1 MSEKFVL
8 NDHFKE
14 IIALFENSSKN
25 IFITGKAGTGK
36 SSLIRYLKKNTKKNL
51 VLLAPT
57 AIAALN
63 INAKTIHSF
72 FNFPFH
78 IITKG
83 DIKKHYN
90 KRLINKIDAILI
102 DEASMLRPDIVD
114 AINLTLQATR
124 DNDLPFGGIQ
134 MILVGDLYQLPPVVT
149 NNEIEIMSNLYPNG
163 NFFFNSS
170 IFQKTEITKYELTK
184 VYRQSDLKLINLLD
198 KARNADLN
206 EDDLSLFNDRIV
218 DEDWMMP
225 DEILTLSTNNQ
236 KVNAINAVSLDN
248 IDSKEYTYHAE
259 IDGKYSGAPV
269 DAELKIKAGAQV
281 MLVKNGENWV
291 NGTLATIDKLSKNEI
306 HIKIKDNIYKLEK
319 EKWEKFDYQISNNKI
334 IPSVSATFIQYPLKL
349 AWAATIH
356 KCQGQTFDKVMID
369 MDYGA
374 FAHGQTYV
382 ALSRV
387 VSLDGLYLRKP
398 LRNEDFIFNP
408 AIKKFLEY

>member
-1 MSEKFVL
+1 MVNKFVL
-8 NDHFKE
+8 SDQFQE
-14 IIALFENSSKN
+14 IISLFEKSSKN

-36 SSLIRYLKKNTKKNL
+36 SSLIRYLKNNTKKNL

-78 IITKG
+78 IITKS

-90 KRLINKIDAILI
+90 KRLINKIDTMLI
-102 DEASMLRPDIVD
+102 DEASMLRPDIMD
-114 AINLTLQATR
+114 AIDLTLQVTR
-124 DNDLPFGGIQ
+124 ENKQPFGGIQ
-134 MILVGDLYQLPPVVT
+134 MVLVGDLYQLPPVIT
-149 NNEIEIMSNLYPNG
+149 NDEIEIMSSLYPDG
-163 NFFFNSS
+163 YFFFNSNVFKNIS
-170 IFQKTEITKYELTK
+170 ISKFELTK
-184 VYRQSDLKLINLLD
+184 VYRQDDQKLINLLD
-198 KARNADLN
+198 KVRNASLD
-206 EDDLSLFNDRIV
+206 EDDLLSFNKRTVDR
-218 DEDWMMP
+218 DWTVP
-225 DEILTLSTNNQ
+225 EEVLTLSTNNS
-236 KVNAINAVSLDN
+236 KVNSINASNLKN
-248 IDSKEYTYHAE
+248 IDSKEYIYNADIE
-259 IDGKYSGAPV
+259 GKYTGAPV
-269 DAELKIKAGAQV
+269 DAELKIKVGAQV

-291 NGTLATIDKLSKNEI
+291 NGTLAIIDSLSKNEI
-306 HIKIKDNIYKLEK
+306 HIKIKDEVYKLEK
-319 EKWEKFDYQISNNKI
+319 EKWEKFEYKISNNKI

-387 VSLDGLYLRKP
+387 VSLDGLFLRKP
-398 LRNEDFIFNP
+398 LQTEDFIFNP
-408 AIKKFLEY
+408 IIKEFLEY

>member
-198 KARNADLN
+198 KAGNADLN
-206 EDDLSLFNDRIV
+206 EDDHSLFNDRIV

-259 IDGKYSGAPV
+259 ID
-269 DAELKIKAGAQV
+269 
-281 MLVKNGENWV
+281 
-291 NGTLATIDKLSKNEI
+291 
-306 HIKIKDNIYKLEK
+306 
-319 EKWEKFDYQISNNKI
+319 
-334 IPSVSATFIQYPLKL
+334 
-349 AWAATIH
+349 
-356 KCQGQTFDKVMID
+356 
-369 MDYGA
+369 
-374 FAHGQTYV
+374 
-382 ALSRV
+382 
-387 VSLDGLYLRKP
+387 
-398 LRNEDFIFNP
+398 
-408 AIKKFLEY
+408 

>member
-1 MSEKFVL
+1 MVNKFVL
-8 NDHFKE
+8 NDQFQE
-14 IIALFENSSKN
+14 IISLFEKSSKN

-36 SSLIRYLKKNTKKNL
+36 SSLIRYLKNNTKKNL

-78 IITKG
+78 IITTE

-90 KRLINKIDAILI
+90 KRLINKIDTMLI
-102 DEASMLRPDIVD
+102 DEASMLRPDIMD
-114 AINLTLQATR
+114 AIDLTLQVTR
-124 DNDLPFGGIQ
+124 ENKQPFGGIQ
-134 MILVGDLYQLPPVVT
+134 MVLVGDLYQLPPVIT
-149 NNEIEIMSNLYPNG
+149 NDEIEIMSSLYPDG
-163 NFFFNSS
+163 YFFFNSNVFKNIS
-170 IFQKTEITKYELTK
+170 ISKFELTK
-184 VYRQSDLKLINLLD
+184 VYRQDDQKLINLLD
-198 KARNADLN
+198 KVRNASLD
-206 EDDLSLFNDRIV
+206 EDDLLSFNKRTVDR
-218 DEDWMMP
+218 DWTVP
-225 DEILTLSTNNQ
+225 EEVLTLSTNNS
-236 KVNAINAVSLDN
+236 KVNSINASNLKN
-248 IDSKEYTYHAE
+248 IDSKEYVYNADIE
-259 IDGKYSGAPV
+259 GKYTGAPV
-269 DAELKIKAGAQV
+269 DTELKIKVGAQV

-291 NGTLATIDKLSKNEI
+291 NGTLAIIDSLSKDEI
-306 HIKIKDNIYKLEK
+306 HIKIKDEVYKLEK
-319 EKWEKFDYQISNNKI
+319 EKWEKFEYKISNNKI

-387 VSLDGLYLRKP
+387 VSLDGLFLRKP
-398 LRNEDFIFNP
+398 LQTDDFIFNP
-408 AIKKFLEY
+408 IIKEFLEY

>member
-124 DNDLPFGGIQ
+124 DNDLAFGGIQ

-236 KVNAINAVSLDN
+236 KVNAINTASLDN

-319 EKWEKFDYQISNNKI
+319 EKWEKFEYKISNNKI

>member
-124 DNDLPFGGIQ
+124 DNDLAFGGIQ
-134 MILVGDLYQLPPVVT
+134 MILVGDLYQLPPVIT

>member
-1 MSEKFVL
+1 MVNKFVL
-8 NDHFKE
+8 NDQFQE
-14 IIALFENSSKN
+14 IISIFEKSSKN

-36 SSLIRYLKKNTKKNL
+36 SSLIRYLKNNTKKNL

-78 IITKG
+78 IITTE

-90 KRLINKIDAILI
+90 KRLINKIDTMLI
-102 DEASMLRPDIVD
+102 DEASMLRPDIMD
-114 AINLTLQATR
+114 AIDLTLQVTR
-124 DNDLPFGGIQ
+124 ENKQPFGGIQ
-134 MILVGDLYQLPPVVT
+134 MVLVGDLYQLPPVIT
-149 NNEIEIMSNLYPNG
+149 NDEIEIMSSLYPDG
-163 NFFFNSS
+163 YFFFNSNVFKNIS
-170 IFQKTEITKYELTK
+170 ISKFELTK
-184 VYRQSDLKLINLLD
+184 VYRQDDQKLINLLD
-198 KARNADLN
+198 KVRNASLD
-206 EDDLSLFNDRIV
+206 EDDLLSFNKRTVDR
-218 DEDWMMP
+218 DWTVP
-225 DEILTLSTNNQ
+225 EEVLTLSTNNS
-236 KVNAINAVSLDN
+236 KVNSINASNLKN
-248 IDSKEYTYHAE
+248 IDSKEYVYNADIE
-259 IDGKYSGAPV
+259 GKYTGAPV
-269 DAELKIKAGAQV
+269 DTELKIKVGAQV

-291 NGTLATIDKLSKNEI
+291 NGTLAIIDSLSKDEI
-306 HIKIKDNIYKLEK
+306 HIKIKDEVYKLEK
-319 EKWEKFDYQISNNKI
+319 EKWEKFEYKISNNKI

-387 VSLDGLYLRKP
+387 VSLDGLFLRKP
-398 LRNEDFIFNP
+398 LQTEDFIFNP
-408 AIKKFLEY
+408 IIKEFLEY

>member
-1 MSEKFVL
+1 MVNKFVL
-8 NDHFKE
+8 NDQFEE
-14 IIALFENSSKN
+14 IISLFEKSSKN

-36 SSLIRYLKKNTKKNL
+36 SSLIRYLKNNTKKNL

-78 IITKG
+78 IITKT

-90 KRLINKIDAILI
+90 KRLINKIDTMLI
-102 DEASMLRPDIVD
+102 DEASMLRPDIMD
-114 AINLTLQATR
+114 AIDLTLQVTR
-124 DNDLPFGGIQ
+124 ENKQSFGGIQ
-134 MILVGDLYQLPPVVT
+134 MVLVGDLYQLPPVIT
-149 NNEIEIMSNLYPNG
+149 NDEIKIMSSLYPNG
-163 NFFFNSS
+163 HFFFNSNVFKNTTIS
-170 IFQKTEITKYELTK
+170 KFELTK
-184 VYRQSDLKLINLLD
+184 VYRQDDQKLIKLLD
-198 KARNADLN
+198 KVRNASLN
-206 EDDLSLFNDRIV
+206 EDDLSSFNKRIV
-218 DEDWMMP
+218 DEDWIVP
-225 DEILTLSTNNQ
+225 EEVLTLSTNNI
-236 KVNAINAVSLDN
+236 KVDSINASNLKN
-248 IDSKEYTYHAE
+248 IDSKEYVYHADIE
-259 IDGKYSGAPV
+259 GKYTGAPV
-269 DAELKIKAGAQV
+269 DAELKIKVGAQV

-291 NGTLATIDKLSKNEI
+291 NGTLAIIDSLSKDEI
-306 HIKIKDNIYKLEK
+306 HIKIKDEVYKLEK
-319 EKWEKFDYQISNNKI
+319 EKWEKFEYKISNNKI

-387 VSLDGLYLRKP
+387 VSLDGLFLRKP
-398 LRNEDFIFNP
+398 LQTEDFIFNP
-408 AIKKFLEY
+408 IIKEFLEY

>member
-51 VLLAPT
+51 ILLAPT

-124 DNDLPFGGIQ
+124 DNDLAFGGIQ
-134 MILVGDLYQLPPVVT
+134 MILVGDLYQLPPVIT

-218 DEDWMMP
+218 DEDWMIP

-319 EKWEKFDYQISNNKI
+319 EKWEKFDYKISNNKI

>member
-51 VLLAPT
+51 ILLAPT

-124 DNDLPFGGIQ
+124 DNDLAFGGIQ

-236 KVNAINAVSLDN
+236 KVNAINAVSLNN

-306 HIKIKDNIYKLEK
+306 YIKIKDNIYKLEK
-319 EKWEKFDYQISNNKI
+319 EKWEKFEYKISNNKI

>member
-124 DNDLPFGGIQ
+124 DNDLAFGGIQ

-319 EKWEKFDYQISNNKI
+319 EKWEKFDYKISNNKI

>member
-1 MSEKFVL
+1 MVNNFVL
-8 NDHFKE
+8 SDQFQE
-14 IIALFENSSKN
+14 IISLFEKSSKN

-36 SSLIRYLKKNTKKNL
+36 SSLIRYLKNNTKKNL

-78 IITKG
+78 IITKS

-90 KRLINKIDAILI
+90 KRLINKIDTMLI
-102 DEASMLRPDIVD
+102 DEASMLRPDIMD
-114 AINLTLQATR
+114 AIDLTLQITR
-124 DNDLPFGGIQ
+124 ENKQPFGGIQ
-134 MILVGDLYQLPPVVT
+134 MVLVGDLYQLPPVIT
-149 NNEIEIMSNLYPNG
+149 NDEIEIMSSLYPDG
-163 NFFFNSS
+163 FFFFNSNVFKNIS
-170 IFQKTEITKYELTK
+170 ISKFELTK
-184 VYRQSDLKLINLLD
+184 VYRQDDQKLINLLD
-198 KARNADLN
+198 KVRNASLN
-206 EDDLSLFNDRIV
+206 EDDLLSFNKRIV
-218 DEDWMMP
+218 DRDWTVP
-225 DEILTLSTNNQ
+225 EEVLTLSTNNS
-236 KVNAINAVSLDN
+236 KVNSINASNLKN
-248 IDSKEYTYHAE
+248 IDSKEYIYNADIE
-259 IDGKYSGAPV
+259 GKYTGAPV
-269 DAELKIKAGAQV
+269 DAELKIKVGAQV

-291 NGTLATIDKLSKNEI
+291 NGTLAIIDSLSKDEI
-306 HIKIKDNIYKLEK
+306 HIKIKDEVYKLEK
-319 EKWEKFDYQISNNKI
+319 EKWEKFEYKISNNKI

-387 VSLDGLYLRKP
+387 VSLDGLFLRKP
-398 LRNEDFIFNP
+398 LQTEDFIFNP
-408 AIKKFLEY
+408 IIKEFLEY

>member
-14 IIALFENSSKN
+14 IISLFEKSSKN

-36 SSLIRYLKKNTKKNL
+36 SSLIRHLKKNTKKNL

-78 IITKG
+78 IITKS

-90 KRLINKIDAILI
+90 KRLVNKIDAILI

-114 AINLTLQATR
+114 AIDLTLQVTR
-124 DNDLPFGGIQ
+124 ENSQPFGGIQ
-134 MILVGDLYQLPPVVT
+134 MILVGDLYQLPPVIT
-149 NNEIEIMSNLYPNG
+149 RDEIDIMSSLYPSG
-163 NFFFNSS
+163 NFFFNSNVFNKS
-170 IFQKTEITKYELTK
+170 DIIKFELTK
-184 VYRQSDLKLINLLD
+184 VYRQNDKKLISLLD
-198 KARNADLN
+198 KARNATLN
-206 EDDLSLFNDRIV
+206 DDDLSIFNDRIV
-218 DEDWMMP
+218 DEDWMIP
-225 DEILTLSTNNQ
+225 EEVLTLSTNNN
-236 KVNAINAVSLDN
+236 KVNSINALNLKN
-248 IDSKEYTYHAE
+248 IDSKEYAYSADVE
-259 IDGKYSGAPV
+259 GKYTGAPV
-269 DAELKIKAGAQV
+269 DAELKIKVGAQV

-291 NGTLATIDKLSKNEI
+291 NGTLAIIDKLSRNEI
-306 HIKIKDNIYKLEK
+306 HIKIKDDIYKLEK
-319 EKWEKFDYQISNNKI
+319 EKWEKFEYKISNNKI

-387 VSLDGLYLRKP
+387 ISLDGLFLRKP
-398 LRNEDFIFNP
+398 LRSEDFIFNP
-408 AIKKFLEY
+408 AIKNFLEY

>member
-1 MSEKFVL
+1 MVNNFVL
-8 NDHFKE
+8 SDQFQE
-14 IIALFENSSKN
+14 IISLFEKSSKN

-36 SSLIRYLKKNTKKNL
+36 SSLIRYLKNNTKKNL

-78 IITKG
+78 IITKS

-90 KRLINKIDAILI
+90 KRLINKIDTMLI
-102 DEASMLRPDIVD
+102 DEASMLRPDIMD
-114 AINLTLQATR
+114 AIDLTLQITR
-124 DNDLPFGGIQ
+124 ENKQPFGGIQ
-134 MILVGDLYQLPPVVT
+134 MVLVGDLYQLPPVIT
-149 NNEIEIMSNLYPNG
+149 NDEIEIMSSLYPDG
-163 NFFFNSS
+163 CFFFNSNVFKNIS
-170 IFQKTEITKYELTK
+170 ISKFELTK
-184 VYRQSDLKLINLLD
+184 VYRQDDQKLINLLD
-198 KARNADLN
+198 KVRNASLD
-206 EDDLSLFNDRIV
+206 EDDLLSFNKRIV
-218 DEDWMMP
+218 DRDWTVP
-225 DEILTLSTNNQ
+225 EEVLTLSTNNS
-236 KVNAINAVSLDN
+236 KVNSINASNLKN
-248 IDSKEYTYHAE
+248 IDSKEYIYNADIE
-259 IDGKYSGAPV
+259 GKYTGAPV
-269 DAELKIKAGAQV
+269 DAELKIKVGAQV

-291 NGTLATIDKLSKNEI
+291 NGTLAIIDSLSKDEI
-306 HIKIKDNIYKLEK
+306 HIKIKDEVYKLEK
-319 EKWEKFDYQISNNKI
+319 EKWEKFEYKISNNKI

-387 VSLDGLYLRKP
+387 VSLDGLFLRKP
-398 LRNEDFIFNP
+398 LQTEDFIFNP
-408 AIKKFLEY
+408 IIKEFLEY

>member
-1 MSEKFVL
+1 MTKKFVL

-14 IIALFENSSKN
+14 IISLFEKSSKN

-36 SSLIRYLKKNTKKNL
+36 SSLIRYLKNNTKKNL

-78 IITKG
+78 IITKP

-90 KRLINKIDAILI
+90 KRLINKIDAMLI

-114 AINLTLQATR
+114 AIDLTLQVTR
-124 DNDLPFGGIQ
+124 DNNQPFGGIQ
-134 MILVGDLYQLPPVVT
+134 MILVGDLYQLPPVITRDEV
-149 NNEIEIMSNLYPNG
+149 NIMSSLYPSG
-163 NFFFNSS
+163 NFFFNSNVFS
-170 IFQKTEITKYELTK
+170 KSEIIKFELTK
-184 VYRQSDLKLINLLD
+184 VYRQNDKKLISLLD
-198 KARNADLN
+198 KARNASLSD
-206 EDDLSLFNDRIV
+206 DDLSIFNDRIV
-218 DEDWMMP
+218 DEDWMIP
-225 DEILTLSTNNQ
+225 EEVLTLSTNNH
-236 KVNAINAVSLDN
+236 KVNSINALNLKN
-248 IDSKEYTYHAE
+248 IDSKEYIYSADIE
-259 IDGKYSGAPV
+259 GKYSGAPV
-269 DAELKIKAGAQV
+269 DAELKIKVGAQV

-291 NGTLATIDKLSKNEI
+291 NGTLATVDKLSKTEI
-306 HIKIKDNIYKLEK
+306 HIKIKDDIYKLEK
-319 EKWEKFDYQISNNKI
+319 EKWEKFEYKISNNKI

-387 VSLDGLYLRKP
+387 ISLDGLFLRKP
-398 LRNEDFIFNP
+398 LRGEDFIFNP
-408 AIKKFLEY
+408 AIKNFLEY

>member
-248 IDSKEYTYHAE
+248 IDSKEYTYHAD

-306 HIKIKDNIYKLEK
+306 YIKIKDNIYKLEK

>member
-36 SSLIRYLKKNTKKNL
+36 SSLIRHLKKNTKKNL
-51 VLLAPT
+51 ILLAPT

-124 DNDLPFGGIQ
+124 DNDLAFGGIQ

-281 MLVKNGENWV
+281 MLVKNGEHWV

-319 EKWEKFDYQISNNKI
+319 EKWEKFEYKISNNKI